1 MNKQEV
7 TARFKELGFSAED
20 CWVQTGAAMLMHGL
34 REQTHDIDMGCTTEL
49 ANKIAESGA
58 PYELLPDGRK
68 KFVIGGDVEV
78 SENWERGTVTVIDG
92 VPVVS
97 LKDVIRCKKRL
108 GREKDLIDIERIEK
122 HLSENR

>member
-1 MNKQEV
+1 MNRQEV
-7 TARFKELGFSAED
+7 AARFASLGFSVEE

-34 REQTHDIDMGCTTEL
+34 REKTHDIDIGCTSSL
-49 ANKIAESGA
+49 AEKIAASGA

-78 SENWERGTVTVIDG
+78 SENWQPGTVTVIDG

-97 LKDVIRCKKRL
+97 LEDVIRCKTEL
-108 GREKDLIDIERIEK
+108 GREKDLRDIATIK
-122 HLSENR
+122 DYLSKNT